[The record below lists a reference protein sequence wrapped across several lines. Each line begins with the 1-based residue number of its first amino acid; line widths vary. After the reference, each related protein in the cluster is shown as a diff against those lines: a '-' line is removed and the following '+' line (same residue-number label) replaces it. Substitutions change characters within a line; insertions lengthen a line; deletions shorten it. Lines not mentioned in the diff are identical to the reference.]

1 MAEDTAQKPAGKRGL
16 SKQQMIDAPR
26 GAIYIWPNAQAYYP
40 QKLAQHLKRTDLVIV
55 SPSILD
61 GNAIRL
67 SGQRAPVVVDHAA
80 VLTEDQEHALKNWRA
95 LLAAGQQ

>member
-1 MAEDTAQKPAGKRGL
+1 MADDIEPKELRQSGRST
-16 SKQQMIDAPR
+16 QQMIDAPR
-26 GAIYIWPNAQAYYP
+26 GAIYIWPNAIAYYP
-40 QKLAQHLKRTDLVIV
+40 NKLAQHLRRTDLVIV

-67 SGQRAPVVVDHAA
+67 SGQRAEVVVDHAA

-95 LLAAGQQ
+95 LLAAGKQ